1 MSNHAS
7 PCIYSAAVAA
17 SQAEGRAERAVT
29 CRWEERGQIWD
40 VQNGARSLPAAW
52 GQILPGPNRI
62 LLPPKSG
69 DEKTRPNRAERSRSS
84 QRCKEEP
91 WFCFY
96 LHQLLFLLLT
106 GADGVSEGAHLRQD
120 GLRLLQ
126 LVAIRAVGDLLV
138 DPGGQREESR
148 KKGNLEIKNKETFP

>member
-1 MSNHAS
+1 MPNELSHA
-7 PCIYSAAVAA
+7 A
-17 SQAEGRAERAVT
+17 GRRGDRSGICRRERA
-29 CRWEERGQIWD
+29 
-40 VQNGARSLPAAW
+40 LFP
-52 GQILPGPNRI
+52 LPGVGFSQDRI
-62 LLPPKSG
+62 ESFFPIRG

-84 QRCKEEP
+84 QRGKEEP
-91 WFCFY
+91 RFCFY
-96 LHQLLFLLLT
+96 LHQLLLLLLT